1 MPKYFTKIQAAS
13 NQVLFLS
20 DYRFLEFAITISDP
34 I

>member
-13 NQVLFLS
+13 NQFLFLS
-20 DYRFLEFAITISDP
+20 DYQFLEFAITISDP